1 MAGFMKNAMQYLGMA
16 DVAEDDEPMDIQ
28 DEDPGFDDD
37 HSVTPVSQ
45 AAPSSPTSA
54 PSRESNPFQGRVS
67 RITTIHPK
75 SYEDAQL
82 VGRAIRDGVPV
93 VLNLTG
99 VSEAVAY
106 RIVDFFRG
114 RRLRRARIHRAC
126 HSARVPAQPD
136 PGEHQGGG
144 AAGAVLGARPVRRL
158 ICRRSVRIGGCRRFV
173 FMTAAAVMPS

>member
-37 HSVTPVSQ
+37 HSDTPESQ

-106 RIVDFFRG
+106 RIVDFSAGVVFGVRG
-114 RRLRRARIHRAC
+114 SIE
-126 HSARVPAQPD
+126 RVTPRVFLLSPAQVNIKVEEP
-136 PGEHQGGG
+136 Q
-144 AAGAVLGARPVRRL
+144 A
-158 ICRRSVRIGGCRRFV
+158 
-173 FMTAAAVMPS
+173 PSSAHDLFAD